1 MKNIY
6 IANELA
12 FFTYLLYIFFTLP
25 ILPMSSAKPSVKVML
40 PQEMQMLLFVW
51 NALTTYT
58 SLNCFR
64 KDEKSSER
72 QKAVAVAEEF
82 LNGVVK
88 TCCQKRF
95 KNFKRKIYE
104 KSYSSKYV
112 LYFDS
117 IFSKCRHGFRQTLR
131 VQCCIFSM
139 TEK

>member
-1 MKNIY
+1 
-6 IANELA
+6 
-12 FFTYLLYIFFTLP
+12 
-25 ILPMSSAKPSVKVML
+25 
-40 PQEMQMLLFVW
+40 MQMLLFVW

-64 KDEKSSER
+64 KDAKSSER

-82 LNGVVK
+82 FNGVVK

-112 LYFDS
+112 LYFHS
-117 IFSKCRHGFRQTLR
+117 IFSKC
-131 VQCCIFSM
+131 SM
-139 TEK
+139 VLDRR

>member
-1 MKNIY
+1 MSFQTSLSNYNLKNIW

-12 FFTYLLYIFFTLP
+12 FFTSLLYIFFTLP

-64 KDEKSSER
+64 KDAKSSER
-72 QKAVAVAEEF
+72 QKAMAVAEEF
-82 LNGVVK
+82 FNGVVK

-95 KNFKRKIYE
+95 KNFKRKIY
-104 KSYSSKYV
+104 
-112 LYFDS
+112 
-117 IFSKCRHGFRQTLR
+117 
-131 VQCCIFSM
+131 
-139 TEK
+139 